1 MAGGSSGLAV
11 RRVTEPTL
19 LGRRWQVLMVMPWP
33 FTRIR
38 PWSMTYAGRAC
49 IWMSGVA
56 MSGLLFTNMPASH
69 TDAVIGPV
77 LVVMY
82 CSPASAALSGRS
94 EVL

>member
-1 MAGGSSGLAV
+1 
-11 RRVTEPTL
+11 
-19 LGRRWQVLMVMPWP
+19 
-33 FTRIR
+33 
-38 PWSMTYAGRAC
+38 
-49 IWMSGVA
+49 MSGVA

-94 EVL
+94 EEL